1 MEMSSVDISSDTQV
15 LYIFRDRHI
24 VDSKGP
30 TSTEVQVLYI
40 IGGRDLASPSGLSV
54 QANLC

>member
-1 MEMSSVDISSDTQV
+1 MSSVDIRSDTQV
-15 LYIFRDRHI
+15 LYIFRDWHS
-24 VDSKGP
+24 VDSIGP

-40 IGGRDLASPSGLSV
+40 IGSRDLASPSGLSV